1 MSTVAEKLAIWSQ
14 RLRYEDLPQP
24 VVHEVK
30 RRVID
35 SIGCALGAY
44 ASEPARI
51 VRELA
56 AEYTS
61 TRAGATVIGSGQRT
75 MPDLA
80 TFANGTMVRY
90 LDYNDTYLSKE
101 PAHPSDNIPAAL
113 AVAEARQR
121 SGRDLILAI
130 VIGYEIQCRLCDAA
144 SLRAHGWDHVNYGN
158 FSVACLAARLLGLSV
173 EQTVHALGIAGVAHN
188 AMRQT
193 RAGTLSEWKACA
205 FANAARNGVFAALL
219 AAKGMSGPAP
229 IFEGVFGFWKLVS
242 GKFALDPFGGE
253 TLPPPS
259 PPWQGG
265 EPLPPSPLWEGG
277 ASLPPSPLWEG
288 GASHPP
294 SPPWQGG
301 EKEGVQPFKILD
313 TYIKFFPVEY
323 HAQSGVDAALKL
335 REKLGRLDLSGIEDI
350 AEINVQTFDAC
361 VDIIAGE
368 PEKWNPTTRETADH
382 SLPYC
387 IAVALR
393 DGEVTLASFDEQ
405 RLRDPQLHALMQK
418 IKVHRNAEC
427 NAQYPEG
434 IPNDIEIILKSGER
448 LREKVVFP
456 RGHCRNPMSDEEVE
470 AKFRQ
475 LATMVLPPAQVEK
488 ALRRLWQ
495 LEEMDDAGEVLSL
508 VRI

>member
-1 MSTVAEKLAIWSQ
+1 MTTIAEKLAIWSHQ
-14 RLRYEDLPQP
+14 LRYEDIPQP

-35 SIGCALGAY
+35 SIGCAFGAY
-44 ASEPARI
+44 ANEPARI
-51 VRELA
+51 VREIA
-56 AEYTS
+56 NEYVGNGL
-61 TRAGATVIGSGQRT
+61 RAVPGATVIGSSHRT
-75 MPDLA
+75 TPDLA
-80 TFANGTMVRY
+80 AFANGTMVRY

-113 AVAEARQR
+113 AVAEARHG
-121 SGRDLILAI
+121 SGKDLITSI

-158 FSVACLAARLLGLSV
+158 FSVACLASRLLGLSV
-173 EQTVHALGIAGVAHN
+173 EQTVHAVGIAGVAHN

-193 RAGTLSEWKACA
+193 RAGMLSEWKACA

-219 AAKGMSGPAP
+219 AEKGISGPSP
-229 IFEGVFGFWKLVS
+229 IFEGVFGFWKLLS
-242 GKFALDPFGGE
+242 GEFTLDPFGG
-253 TLPPPS
+253 
-259 PPWQGG
+259 G
-265 EPLPPSPLWEGG
+265 E
-277 ASLPPSPLWEG
+277 
-288 GASHPP
+288 
-294 SPPWQGG
+294 
-301 EKEGVQPFKILD
+301 QPFKMLD

-335 REKLGRLDLSGIEDI
+335 REKLSSVDDI

-368 PEKWNPTTRETADH
+368 PEKWTPTTRETADH

-387 IAVALR
+387 IAVALM

-405 RLRDPQLHALMQK
+405 RLRDPQLRALMQK

-434 IPNDIEIILKSGER
+434 IPNDITITLKSGET

-456 RGHCRNPMSDEEVE
+456 RGHCRNPMTDGEVE

-495 LEEMDDAGEVLSL
+495 LDEMDDAGEVLSL
-508 VRI
+508 VRV

>member
-1 MSTVAEKLAIWSQ
+1 MTTIAERLATWSHQ
-14 RLRYEDLPQP
+14 LHYKDIPPP

-35 SIGCALGAY
+35 AMGCALGAY
-44 ASEPARI
+44 ASEPARV
-51 VRELA
+51 VREIA
-56 AEYTS
+56 NEY
-61 TRAGATVIGSGQRT
+61 AGNGGCAVPGATVIGSNHRT
-75 MPDLA
+75 TPDLA
-80 TFANGTMVRY
+80 AFANGTMVRY
-90 LDYNDTYLSKE
+90 LDYNDTYLSQE

-113 AVAEARQR
+113 AVAEARHC
-121 SGRDLILAI
+121 SGTDLITAI

-144 SLRAHGWDHVNYGN
+144 SLRARGWDHVNYGN
-158 FSVACLAARLLGLSV
+158 FSVTCLAARLMGLSV

-205 FANAARNGVFAALL
+205 FANAARNGVFAARL
-219 AAKGMSGPAP
+219 AEKGMSGPSP

-242 GKFALDPFGGE
+242 GEFALDAFGG
-253 TLPPPS
+253 
-259 PPWQGG
+259 G
-265 EPLPPSPLWEGG
+265 E
-277 ASLPPSPLWEG
+277 
-288 GASHPP
+288 
-294 SPPWQGG
+294 
-301 EKEGVQPFKILD
+301 QPFKILD

-335 REKLGRLDLSGIEDI
+335 REKLGRPDLSGIDDI

-368 PEKWNPTTRETADH
+368 PEKWTPTTRETADH

-387 IAVALR
+387 IAVALM

-405 RLRDPQLHALMQK
+405 RLHDPPLRALMQK

-434 IPNDIEIILKSGER
+434 IPNDITITLKSGET

-456 RGHCRNPMSDEEVE
+456 RGHCRNPMTDGEVE

-495 LEEMDDAGEVLSL
+495 LDEMDDAGEVLSL

>member
-1 MSTVAEKLAIWSQ
+1 MSMSTIAEKLASWSQ
-14 RLRYEDLPQP
+14 QLRYEDLPP
-24 VVHEVK
+24 SVVHEVK

-35 SIGCALGAY
+35 SIGCAFGAY
-44 ASEPARI
+44 ASGPARL
-51 VRELA
+51 VREMA
-56 AEYTS
+56 AEAAPA
-61 TRAGATVIGSGQRT
+61 RAGATVIGSRQRT
-75 MPDLA
+75 TPDLA
-80 TFANGTMVRY
+80 AFANGTMVRY

-121 SGRDLILAI
+121 SGRDLITSI

-144 SLRAHGWDHVNYGN
+144 SLRARGWDHVNYGN

-219 AAKGMSGPAP
+219 AEKGMSGPSP

-242 GKFALDPFGGE
+242 GEFSLDPFGGE
-253 TLPPPS
+253 PLTLNP
-259 PPWQGG
+259 
-265 EPLPPSPLWEGG
+265 
-277 ASLPPSPLWEG
+277 
-288 GASHPP
+288 
-294 SPPWQGG
+294 
-301 EKEGVQPFKILD
+301 QPFKILD

-335 REKLGRLDLSGIEDI
+335 RAQLPRKLSTCATLVDDI

-387 IAVALR
+387 IAVALM
-393 DGEVTLASFDEQ
+393 DGEVTLASFDES
-405 RLRDPQLHALMQK
+405 RLHDPQLRALMQK
-418 IKVHRNAEC
+418 IKVHRDAEC

-434 IPNDIEIILKSGER
+434 IPNDIEITLKSGGK

-456 RGHCRNPMSDEEVE
+456 RGHCRNPMTDGEVE

-475 LATMVLPPAQVEK
+475 LATMVLPPAPVEK
-488 ALRRLWQ
+488 ALQRLWK
-495 LEEMDDAGEVLSL
+495 LEEIEDAGEVLAL
-508 VRI
+508 CAKG

>member
-1 MSTVAEKLAIWSQ
+1 MSTVAEKLATWSQ
-14 RLRYEDLPQP
+14 QLRYEDIPP
-24 VVHEVK
+24 SVVHEVK

-35 SIGCALGAY
+35 SIGCAFGAY
-44 ASEPARI
+44 ASEPARV

-56 AEYTS
+56 AACAS
-61 TRAGATVIGSGQRT
+61 AHRGATIIGSSHRT
-75 MPDLA
+75 TPDLA
-80 TFANGTMVRY
+80 AFANGTMVRY

-113 AVAEARQR
+113 AVAEARHS
-121 SGRDLILAI
+121 SGKDLILSI

-144 SLRAHGWDHVNYGN
+144 SLRARGWDHVNYGN
-158 FSVACLAARLLGLSV
+158 FSVACLASRLLGLSV

-193 RAGTLSEWKACA
+193 RAGMLSEWKACA

-219 AAKGMSGPAP
+219 AEKGMSGPSP

-242 GKFALDPFGGE
+242 GEFSLDPFGGE
-253 TLPPPS
+253 SSTLNP
-259 PPWQGG
+259 
-265 EPLPPSPLWEGG
+265 
-277 ASLPPSPLWEG
+277 
-288 GASHPP
+288 
-294 SPPWQGG
+294 
-301 EKEGVQPFKILD
+301 QPFKMLD

-335 REKLGRLDLSGIEDI
+335 REKLSSVDDI
-350 AEINVQTFDAC
+350 AAINVQTFDAC

-368 PEKWNPTTRETADH
+368 PEKWTPTTRETADH

-387 IAVALR
+387 LAVALM

-405 RLRDPQLHALMQK
+405 RLRDPHLRALMQK
-418 IKVHRNAEC
+418 IQVHRNAEC

-434 IPNDIEIILKSGER
+434 IPNDITITLKSGET

-456 RGHCRNPMSDEEVE
+456 RGHCRNPMTDGEVE

-495 LEEMDDAGEVLSL
+495 LDEMNDAGEVLSL
-508 VRI
+508 VKV

>member
-1 MSTVAEKLAIWSQ
+1 MSTVAEKLATWSHQ
-14 RLRYEDLPQP
+14 LRYEDLPQP
-24 VVHEVK
+24 VIHEVK

-35 SIGCALGAY
+35 SIGCAFGAY
-44 ASEPARI
+44 VSEPARI
-51 VRELA
+51 VREFASECLSA
-56 AEYTS
+56 G
-61 TRAGATVIGSGQRT
+61 AGATILGTDRQT
-75 MPDLA
+75 IAPLA
-80 TFANGTMVRY
+80 AFANGTMVRY

-113 AVAEARQR
+113 AVAEAQHR
-121 SGRDLILAI
+121 SGKDLITAI

-158 FSVACLAARLLGLSV
+158 YSVACLASRLLGLSV
-173 EQTVHALGIAGVAHN
+173 EKTVHALGIAGVAHN

-193 RAGTLSEWKACA
+193 RAGMLSEWKACA
-205 FANAARNGVFAALL
+205 FANAARNGVFAAQL
-219 AAKGMSGPAP
+219 AQKGMSGPSP

-242 GKFALDPFGGE
+242 GEFSLDPFGGE
-253 TLPPPS
+253 PSTLNP
-259 PPWQGG
+259 
-265 EPLPPSPLWEGG
+265 
-277 ASLPPSPLWEG
+277 
-288 GASHPP
+288 
-294 SPPWQGG
+294 
-301 EKEGVQPFKILD
+301 QPFKMLD

-335 REKLGRLDLSGIEDI
+335 RERLSSVEDI
-350 AEINVQTFDAC
+350 AEMNVQTFDAC

-387 IAVALR
+387 IAAALT
-393 DGEVTLASFDEQ
+393 DGEVTLQSFDEE
-405 RLRDPQLHALMQK
+405 RIRDPQLHALMQR

-434 IPNDIEIILKSGER
+434 IPNDIEITLRSGEK

-456 RGHCRNPMSDEEVE
+456 RGHCRNPMTDGEVE
-470 AKFRQ
+470 AKFRR

-488 ALRRLWQ
+488 AMRRLWQ
-495 LEEMDDAGEVLSL
+495 LEEMEDAGEVLAL
-508 VRI
+508 VRT